1 MQNKI
6 IESCSKSI
14 EKTNFIY
21 LNENEFPLLNDKI
34 ISEILDKFGGKYLIR
49 LPESEISFFEWLK
62 INDYNVWQDIWLNDT
77 VDNNCDEIYLVS
89 VNLLPVFMNLD
100 GRGLPICDLQNTENY
115 FFTMAQMVDEE
126 SKLMIEATQELFR
139 NHKPLTVAQMLALE
153 ISLDP
158 IDIWHF
164 AYKHKIDLEQAK
176 EAVKTLV
183 EDNALVH
190 LKEAEYIV
198 PFIHF

>member
-1 MQNKI
+1 MNKKI
-6 IESCSKSI
+6 IDACNKSI
-14 EKTNFIY
+14 KNKKFIH
-21 LNENEFPLLNDKI
+21 LTEDEFFLLNDKI
-34 ISEILDKFGGKYLIR
+34 IATILNDFAGKYLIR
-49 LPESEISFFEWLK
+49 LPENEIRFFEWLK
-62 INDYNVWQDIWLNDT
+62 INDYNVWHDIWINDA
-77 VDNNCDEIYLVS
+77 VENNFDEIYLVS
-89 VNLLPVFMNLD
+89 INLLPVFMNLD

-115 FFTMAQMVDEE
+115 FFTMAHMVDEE
-126 SKLMIEATQELFR
+126 SKLMIAATQELFK
-139 NHKPLTVAQMLALE
+139 NQQPLTIAQMLALE

-183 EDNALVH
+183 ADNALVH
-190 LKEAEYIV
+190 LKEAEYIA